1 MSADLKVNTT
11 GFEPIPAFSF
21 DSPIL
26 HPSVDIK
33 LKRLNLSSDVAIG
46 LNGKPWLL
54 NLRAKY
60 ILVDEEKYKLS
71 QGANPFLFFYENLN
85 LPFDTFIVA
94 QRNLS
99 LKIGSE
105 IRIFK
110 KTDLRL
116 KYLNKTGFDPGALSG
131 HYFSLGPFYGP
142 LYHDKNL
149 SLSFNPDINYLRVE
163 GDIEGSFFNSF
174 LVVYFIKLPVK
185 VQFQPVRKLWANFDV
200 FNFSWNAGIVWSF
213 IKTNKKQKTEQ

>member
-1 MSADLKVNTT
+1 MNADLKVNTT
-11 GFEPIPAFSF
+11 GFAPIPAFSF

-33 LKRLNLSSDVAIG
+33 LKRLNLSSDVTIG

-85 LPFDTFIVA
+85 LPFDAFIVA
-94 QRNLS
+94 QRNFS
-99 LKIGSE
+99 LEIGSE
-105 IRIFK
+105 IKIFK
-110 KTDLRL
+110 KTGLRL
-116 KYLNKTGFDPGALSG
+116 KYLNNSGFDPGALSG
-131 HYFSLGPFYGP
+131 NYFSLGLFYGP

-149 SLSFNPDINYLRVE
+149 SLSFNPDINYLCFE
-163 GDIEGSFFNSF
+163 GNIEGSFFNSF
-174 LVVYFIKLPVK
+174 LVVDFIRVPVK
-185 VQFQPVRKLWANFDV
+185 VQFQLVRKLSANFDV
-200 FNFSWNAGIVWSF
+200 FNFSWNTGIVWSF
-213 IKTNKKQKTEQ
+213 IMTDKK